1 MARVCITGGAGFI
14 GSHLCR
20 RFLQEG
26 DEVVCVDN
34 LLTGSR
40 HNIEEFFADRRFTF
54 LEQDV
59 SERLDVANH
68 VDYVLHFASPA
79 SPIHYL
85 RYPVETLRVNAFGAL
100 KSLEL
105 AKRCRATFL
114 LASTSEVYGD
124 PAISPQTED
133 YWGNVNPVGPRS
145 VYDEGKRFAEALTVA
160 YGRAH
165 GVSTRIVRIFNTFG
179 PGMQIDDGRVIP
191 EFFAQAIRGLPLT
204 VFGDGMQTR
213 SFCFIYDLIDGIL
226 LHLKSEHPGP
236 INLGGADEITVLQLA
251 KEIINI
257 VGSDSEIIHEPLPED
272 DPKRRRPDTTLA
284 RNLLGWQPQVDR
296 ITGLKRCLEYFRSA
310 VSIQERGT
318 S

>member
-14 GSHLCR
+14 GAHLCR

-40 HNIEEFFADRRFTF
+40 HNIEEFFADRSFTF

-59 SERLDVANH
+59 SERLDVAGH
-68 VDYVLHFASPA
+68 IDYVLHFASPA
-79 SPIHYL
+79 SPIYYL
-85 RYPVETLRVNAFGAL
+85 RYPIETLRVNAFGAFN
-100 KSLEL
+100 SLQL
-105 AKRCRATFL
+105 AERCKATFL

-124 PAISPQTED
+124 PAISPQAED
-133 YWGNVNPVGPRS
+133 YWGNVNPVGSRS

-191 EFFAQAIRGLPLT
+191 AFFAQAIRGLPLT
-204 VFGDGMQTR
+204 VFGDGKQTR
-213 SFCFIYDLIDGIL
+213 SFCFIDDLVDGIL
-226 LHLKSEHPGP
+226 LHLRSEHPGP
-236 INLGGADEITVLQLA
+236 INLGGADEIPVLQLA
-251 KEIINI
+251 DEIINI
-257 VGSDSEIIHEPLPED
+257 VGKDSEIIHEPLPED
-272 DPKRRRPDTTLA
+272 DPKRRRPDIALA
-284 RNLLGWQPQVDR
+284 RDVLGWQPQVDR
-296 ITGLKRCLEYFRSA
+296 ITGLKRCLEYFQSE
-310 VSIQERGT
+310 VSIQESGT